1 MLVLL
6 VTKALMVM
14 LVLVVLVP
22 NQVLLAKKV

>member
-6 VTKALMVM
+6 VPKALMVM